1 MKLSTTLLIATISA
15 LFFFLICLEFAWVDT
30 MKYSLVCPKNIN
42 PYDVLEKY
50 NYTYEIKVIDKD
62 TKQIKKTYKNCE
74 FCTLNENSFVIS
86 YLDEKIKI
94 TGMMQLEPNESIR
107 IQRHVNN
114 FNPKEWGLNSL
125 KK

>member
-1 MKLSTTLLIATISA
+1 MKLSTTILIATIGV
-15 LFFFLICLEFAWVDT
+15 LFFFFLMCIEFARVDT
-30 MKYSLVCPKNIN
+30 MNSSLVCPKNIN

-86 YLDEKIKI
+86 YPDEKIKI
-94 TGMMQLEPNESIR
+94 TGMMQIEPNESIQ
-107 IQRHVNN
+107 IQRRVSN
-114 FNPKEWGLNSL
+114 FNPKEWGLNR
-125 KK
+125 